1 MMMMMMA
8 LLRSGSS
15 KILPRYQPSI
25 LPRFLHSHATSFGF
39 KQDEK
44 SKLVVNVFSTVAS
57 TYDLMNDLISTSLHR
72 LWKDRLVSLL
82 HPFAGMKHLDVA
94 GGKGDVAFRV
104 LERMNSVSNK
114 ALQERLADT
123 EEVTKIFV
131 CDINPNMLNVGKK
144 RAIERVFSGFGEDR
158 SLHWVE
164 GDAEALSF
172 ADGSMDGYTIAFR
185 IRNVTHIEKALS
197 EAYRVLKRGGR
208 FLCLELSHVELP
220 VFKQIYDYYSFSII
234 PAMGELVAGD
244 RASYQYLVESIRRFP
259 NQTDDAGW
267 SHKRKDLLWN
277 IAEHSGSASKK
288 SEINND
294 ADFMFQRSEFGQ
306 EPLVGTVQM
315 YGRHVFLC
323 HKCPDLWPSHIETT
337 ECSQLPGLLSVAL
350 KARKE
355 DLKRRTCLTI
365 YQGEDD
371 MDSMDGDVMIF
382 PDMIK
387 YKGLTQGDVDNF
399 VDEVLVKESGWSFG
413 EVETLSGSYVFV
425 CAHGSRDRRCGL
437 CGPVLVRKFREEIK
451 SGDLHDQVSVHPCS
465 HIGGHKFA
473 GNVIIFSKKDDKV
486 TGDWYGYVSPDD
498 VPTILEQHIG
508 KGRIVDRLWRGSMGL
523 SKEEQK
529 KAQLLRLQGS
539 NTVGDKV

>member
-1 MMMMMMA
+1 M
-8 LLRSGSS
+8 
-15 KILPRYQPSI
+15 
-25 LPRFLHSHATSFGF
+25 
-39 KQDEK
+39 
-44 SKLVVNVFSTVAS
+44 
-57 TYDLMNDLISTSLHR
+57 
-72 LWKDRLVSLL
+72 L

-94 GGKGDVAFRV
+94 GGTGDAAFRV
-104 LERMNSVSNK
+104 LESINSVSNK
-114 ALQERLADT
+114 ALQEGLADT
-123 EEVTKIFV
+123 KQETKIFV
-131 CDINPNMLNVGKK
+131 CDINPNMLNVGKM
-144 RAIERVFSGFGEDR
+144 RAIERGFGEDR

-172 ADGSMDGYTIAFR
+172 ADGSMDGYTIAFG

-244 RASYQYLVESIRRFP
+244 RASYQYLVESIHRFP

-294 ADFMFQRSEFGQ
+294 TDFMFQRSEFGQ

-371 MDSMDGDVMIF
+371 IDSMDGDVMIF

-399 VDEVLVKESGWSFG
+399 VDAVLVKESGWSFG

-451 SGDLHDQVSVHPCS
+451 SRDLHGQVSVHPCS
-465 HIGGHKFA
+465 HVGGHKFA

-486 TGDWYGYVSPDD
+486 IGDWYGYVSPDD

-529 KAQLLRLQGS
+529 KAHLLRLQGS
-539 NTVGDKV
+539 NVVGDKV